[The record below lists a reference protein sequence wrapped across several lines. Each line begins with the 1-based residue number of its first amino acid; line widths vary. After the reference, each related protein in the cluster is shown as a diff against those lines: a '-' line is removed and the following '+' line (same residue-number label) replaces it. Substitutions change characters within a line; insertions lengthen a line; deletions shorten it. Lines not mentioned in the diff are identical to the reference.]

1 MKMKINIY
9 ILYGGRSVEHEV
21 SVISAAAVLNAIDK
35 EKYNVYPV
43 FISKEGKWCPFGKL
57 DKNTIEEDEM
67 VLNTDLSVT
76 ESMGDFIK
84 SIDYES
90 QNLVFPVLHGNNGED
105 GTIQGLLE
113 LLEIPYVGNEVL
125 SSSLCMDKVMT
136 SDILKAH
143 NIPQSN
149 YTSLKKYQWDQG
161 SDTALTSILSSV
173 KLPVFVKPAN
183 AGSSVGISKASTKEE
198 LKTSIELAFIYDIK
212 LLIQEEVI
220 GKEVE
225 TCVIGNNYP
234 EASLAGELEMEEA
247 FYDYEAKYIKK
258 AAVPIIPAKLSKDT
272 SKRVKEIAISSYR
285 ILDCKGIAR
294 VDIFVTGDDK
304 ILVNEINTMPG
315 FTSISMAPKLWQET
329 DNSTFKDLIDRLID
343 YGLERYH
350 EKSSISK
357 IKVTK

>member
-1 MKMKINIY
+1 MKINIY

-21 SVISAAAVLNAIDK
+21 SIISAASVLNAIDK

-43 FISKEGKWCPFGKL
+43 FISKEGQWSSFGKL
-57 DKNTIEEDEM
+57 EKDTIKESEIE
-67 VLNTDLSVT
+67 LATDLSVT

-84 SIDYES
+84 SIDY
-90 QNLVFPVLHGNNGED
+90 QAKNLVFPVLHGNNGED

-113 LLEIPYVGNEVL
+113 LLEIPYIGNEVL

-149 YTSLKKYQWDQG
+149 YTSIKKYQWDK
-161 SDTALTSILSSV
+161 DIHTSLENILANV
-173 KLPVFVKPAN
+173 NLPVFVKPAN
-183 AGSSVGISKASTKEE
+183 AGSSVGISKATTRAE
-198 LKTSIELAFIYDIK
+198 LKDSIDLAFIYDIK
-212 LLIQEEVI
+212 LLIQEEVV
-220 GKEVE
+220 GREVE
-225 TCVIGNNYP
+225 TCVIGNNCP
-234 EASLAGELEMEEA
+234 KASLAGELEMENA

-258 AAVPIIPAKLSKDT
+258 AAIPVIPAKLDPTT
-272 SKRVKEIAISSYR
+272 SKKVKEIALSSYE

-294 VDIFVTGDDK
+294 VDIFVTKANK

-315 FTSISMAPKLWQET
+315 FTSISMAPKLWQAT
-329 DNSTFKDLIDRLID
+329 DDSSFKDLIDRLIE
-343 YGLERYH
+343 YAFERH
-350 EKSSISK
+350 DEKASISK